1 MMKKQIQNK
10 EEYLKEL
17 ENLLKVLPEIERQ
30 NALKYYEEYF
40 SDAGKENELSVIS
53 ELGDVN
59 LLADKIIGEE
69 SFKEQEEV
77 VEENKKVRNRNDVI
91 TLLLLIALLVFGI
104 PVLLPVVAS
113 ILGVTFALACA
124 GIGICIAGIVCFG
137 VAISLVINNLF
148 AGILAFGISF
158 ILLALGIALS
168 IAIVFLGVKV
178 IPFGIRWLVNVC
190 KKILGMEV

>member
-77 VEENKKVRNRNDVI
+77 VEENKKVRNRKDAI

-113 ILGVTFALACA
+113 VLGVTFALACA

>member
-77 VEENKKVRNRNDVI
+77 VEENKKVRNRKDAI

-104 PVLLPVVAS
+104 PVLLPVAAS
-113 ILGVTFALACA
+113 VLGVTFALACA

>member
-77 VEENKKVRNRNDVI
+77 VEESKKVRNRNDVI

-104 PVLLPVVAS
+104 PVLLPVAAS

>member
-17 ENLLKVLPEIERQ
+17 ENLLKVLPEVERQ

-77 VEENKKVRNRNDVI
+77 VEENKKVRNRKDAI

-104 PVLLPVVAS
+104 PVLLPVAAS
-113 ILGVTFALACA
+113 VLGVTFALACA

-178 IPFGIRWLVNVC
+178 IPFSIRWLVNVC

>member
-40 SDAGKENELSVIS
+40 SDAGEENELSVIS

-91 TLLLLIALLVFGI
+91 TLLLLVALLVFGI
-104 PVLLPVVAS
+104 PVLLPVAAS

>member
-40 SDAGKENELSVIS
+40 SDAGEENELSVIS

-77 VEENKKVRNRNDVI
+77 VEENKKVRNRKDAI

-113 ILGVTFALACA
+113 VLGVTFALACA

>member
-53 ELGDVN
+53 ELGNVN

-69 SFKEQEEV
+69 SFKEQEV
-77 VEENKKVRNRNDVI
+77 VEESKKVRNRKNAI

-104 PVLLPVVAS
+104 PVLLPVAAS
-113 ILGVTFALACA
+113 VLGVTFALACA

>member
-17 ENLLKVLPEIERQ
+17 ENLLKVLPELERQ

-77 VEENKKVRNRNDVI
+77 VEESKKVRNRNDAI

-104 PVLLPVVAS
+104 PVLLPVAAS

>member
-69 SFKEQEEV
+69 SFKEQEKV

>member
-17 ENLLKVLPEIERQ
+17 ENLLKVLPEVERQ

-77 VEENKKVRNRNDVI
+77 VEENKKVRNRKDAI

-104 PVLLPVVAS
+104 PVLLPVAAS
-113 ILGVTFALACA
+113 VLGVTFALACA

>member
-77 VEENKKVRNRNDVI
+77 VEENKKVRNRKDAI

-104 PVLLPVVAS
+104 PVLLPVAAS
-113 ILGVTFALACA
+113 VLGVTFALACA
-124 GIGICIAGIVCFG
+124 GIVICIAGIVCFG

-178 IPFGIRWLVNVC
+178 IPFSIRWLVNVC